1 MKAGP
6 DIAKLA
12 SLIGDPARA
21 NMLSA
26 LMAGGALTAT
36 ELALEA
42 GVTVQTASA
51 HLSKLEQGGLIR
63 PRKQGR
69 HRYFALSGA
78 DVAQVLETLM
88 GVSARLG
95 GGRVR
100 PGPKEPEL

>member
-42 GVTVQTASA
+42 GVTVQTASW
-51 HLSKLEQGGLIR
+51 
-63 PRKQGR
+63 P
-69 HRYFALSGA
+69 
-78 DVAQVLETLM
+78 
-88 GVSARLG
+88 SA
-95 GGRVR
+95 
-100 PGPKEPEL
+100 P